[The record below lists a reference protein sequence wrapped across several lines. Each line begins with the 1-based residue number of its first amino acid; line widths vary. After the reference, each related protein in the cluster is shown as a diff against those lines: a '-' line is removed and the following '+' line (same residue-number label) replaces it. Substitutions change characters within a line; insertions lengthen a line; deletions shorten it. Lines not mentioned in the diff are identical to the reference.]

1 MPRAWDLFSLAGR
14 ILKMKRVKRTLSI
27 ASISVLGLLA
37 GSSSAQLSKSAPEKK
52 DAPVK
57 EVQPAQTGHEG
68 HNHGANGHE
77 GHNHGVQPTE
87 VHNIPVNQNGE
98 PQADGPLVAS
108 ALLFKETTVSTGT
121 ILDIEPVPVEFEFK
135 NTGTQP
141 LEIQLV
147 KPSCGCTVP
156 EMEQKS
162 YAPGETGTMKVTFD
176 PSGKKGAIS
185 RVITIYTNSASK
197 PVHTVYVH
205 SFVKNAVII
214 EPRVLAF
221 DLTQKGSS
229 ATKDIKVFGRSEDFK
244 VTRATTQDPDTF
256 AVEVVNG
263 GKVEKDGEELW
274 LQILRVKI
282 LESAKPDNHRTE
294 LSVRTNDEHKPI
306 FSIAAVGRVIGDL
319 EMTPV
324 RMTMGRLVVG
334 DEFEREITIKSKA
347 GNAFEIKSVTS
358 NNVVL
363 DAQYTAEPVD
373 PEKRTEWTIRAKGT
387 VINPAQRFNAQL
399 TVMTDVPDEEM
410 LTVQMYGQLQPKL
423 P

>member
-1 MPRAWDLFSLAGR
+1 
-14 ILKMKRVKRTLSI
+14 MKRVKRTLSI
-27 ASISVLGLLA
+27 ASISVLGILA
-37 GSSSAQLSKSAPEKK
+37 GNSIAQVAGAAPEKNENK
-52 DAPVK
+52 AK
-57 EVQPAQTGHEG
+57 EVEPAQTGHEG
-68 HNHGANGHE
+68 HNHGAGEHH
-77 GHNHGVQPTE
+77 GHNHGVQPTN
-87 VHNIPVNQNGE
+87 VQNIPVNQGDE
-98 PQADGPLVAS
+98 PQTEGPLADSV
-108 ALLFKETTVSTGT
+108 LLFKETTVSTGT

-162 YAPGETGTMKVTFD
+162 FAPGETGTMKVTFD

-185 RVITIYTNSASK
+185 RVITIYTNSARK

-229 ATKDIKVFGRSEDFK
+229 STKDIKIYGRFEDFK

-256 AVEVVNG
+256 SVEVIDG
-263 GKVEKDGEELW
+263 GKVEKDGDELW
-274 LQILRVKI
+274 LQILRVKV

-319 EMTPV
+319 QLTPV

-334 DEFEREITIKSKA
+334 DEFEREVTIKSKSGA
-347 GNAFEIKSVTS
+347 AFEITSVAS
-358 NNVVL
+358 NNIVL

-373 PEKRTEWTIRAKGT
+373 AEKRNEWIIRAKGT